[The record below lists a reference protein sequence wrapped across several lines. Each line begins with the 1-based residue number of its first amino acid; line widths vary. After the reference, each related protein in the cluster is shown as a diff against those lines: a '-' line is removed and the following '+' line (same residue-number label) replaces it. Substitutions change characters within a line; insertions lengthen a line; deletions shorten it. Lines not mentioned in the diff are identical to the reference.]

1 MTFIR
6 LQNIALG
13 VMISLAFYTNPLW
26 AADCAQAL
34 GSIFKNEGGYQNF
47 KNDGGNWSSKKVG
60 VGTMCG
66 GTKYGIACA
75 YNPGV
80 NIKALTKEQAAS
92 IYSKRECAELRIS
105 ELNNQSIA
113 TLLLDLGVNMGTEMA
128 IKITGTTINLVNQDK
143 KPIVFD
149 KVFTDEMVSRYN
161 SYLIDQTT
169 SGLFLTVLT
178 LLAIDRYAYIVESN
192 SKQATWLLGWIR
204 RVIPA
209 EIVAVRPI
217 KSPD

>member
-1 MTFIR
+1 M
-6 LQNIALG
+6 G
-13 VMISLAFYTNPLW
+13 VR
-26 AADCAQAL
+26 
-34 GSIFKNEGGYQNF
+34 
-47 KNDGGNWSSKKVG
+47 KK
-60 VGTMCG
+60 
-66 GTKYGIACA
+66 KRI
-75 YNPGV
+75 
-80 NIKALTKEQAAS
+80 E
-92 IYSKRECAELRIS
+92 RECAELRIS
-105 ELNNQSIA
+105 ELNNQNIA